1 MRKPVACGKVRSW
14 LTGTDSLTQRLQSSF
29 DDFSVCT
36 TTLIRTLPWA
46 EETACLQQPRR
57 WPVMMRE
64 VYLYGGGQPRVF
76 AHSLLPSKHCRG
88 HWLKLNRLGNKPL
101 GAILFGNPCASRT
114 ALTFRKLPRQH
125 PLYRRSL
132 AHAGYAYTK
141 PVLWARRSVF
151 YLGHA
156 KILVTEVFLPEV
168 LAT

>member
-14 LTGTDSLTQRLQSSF
+14 LTGTDSLTQRLQSSY
-29 DDFSVCT
+29 DNFSVHT
-36 TTLIRTLPWA
+36 TTLMRTLPWA

-57 WPVMMRE
+57 MPVMLRE
-64 VYLYGGGQPRVF
+64 VYLNGGGRARVF

-88 HWLKLNRLGNKPL
+88 HWLKLNHLGNKPL
-101 GAILFGNPCASRT
+101 GAILFGNPCAQRT
-114 ALTFRKLPRQH
+114 ALMFRKLPRQH
-125 PLYRRSL
+125 PLYRRAL
-132 AHAGYAYTK
+132 AQAGHRHAK

-151 YLGHA
+151 YLGQA